1 MKKKFLSLLLALAMC
16 LSFSVPVFAAQPE
29 EIDPN
34 NLGGSFYRKV
44 VTNEYYEWSEYRR
57 VSHDL
62 KTGAEGGSITCSEI
76 ETFSV
81 SFSGEVYGLSFNTEG
96 TIESSDD
103 YSLNV
108 GPYQS
113 VYMGFRARILVEEGI
128 RQKVS
133 VITNQVLSENTY
145 VARIPQY
152 GEYAL
157 LPA

>member
-16 LSFSVPVFAAQPE
+16 LSLGVPAFAAPPE
-29 EIDPN
+29 EAGPN
-34 NLGGSFYRKV
+34 NLGGSYYRKV

-57 VSHDL
+57 VSHNL
-62 KTGAEGGSITCSEI
+62 TTGAAGGSITCSES

-81 SFSGEVYGLSFNTEG
+81 TFSGEVYGLSFNTEG
-96 TIESSDD
+96 TIESSED
-103 YSLNV
+103 YTLEV
-108 GPYQS
+108 PPYQS

-133 VITNQVLSENTY
+133 VITDQVLSENTY